1 MLSVVVVGRN
11 DNHGYNLGKRVA
23 SSLNSISMRLR
34 DGDELIFV
42 DWNTPRPFP
51 PMPVSII
58 DDLTEQTKKFLRILA
73 EDPKVHD
80 EVKGVSSKMILE
92 PIARNVGIR
101 LT

>member
-42 DWNTPRPFP
+42 DWNTPGRLPTL
-51 PMPVSII
+51 IEDL
-58 DDLTEQTKKFLRILA
+58 DDTLTDHCKSLLRVF
-73 EDPKVHD
+73 KVW
-80 EVKGVSSKMILE
+80 VK
-92 PIARNVGIR
+92 PR
-101 LT
+101 LVHQI